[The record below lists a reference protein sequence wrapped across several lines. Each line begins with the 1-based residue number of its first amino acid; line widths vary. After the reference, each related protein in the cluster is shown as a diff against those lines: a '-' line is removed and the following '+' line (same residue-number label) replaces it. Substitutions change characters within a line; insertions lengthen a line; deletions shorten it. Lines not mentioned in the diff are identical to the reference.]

1 MTFYIAP
8 YAPRVVRR
16 MVRNPET
23 SIRSLA
29 LDIQD
34 EGEAYRLS
42 ALVPGL
48 KAENL
53 NIQILEDTLSIEGE
67 YQAEEGE
74 FLMRELPVGAF
85 RRALRLPAALDAD
98 KAEAKIE
105 DGVLTLRVPK
115 SESARPKTIKVAYN

>member
-16 MVRNPET
+16 VARDAET
-23 SIRSLA
+23 ARSLA
-29 LDIQD
+29 LNIRD
-34 EGEAYRLS
+34 EGEAYVLS

-48 KAENL
+48 KAEDL
-53 NIQILEDTLSIEGE
+53 NIQILDDTLSIEGE
-67 YQAEEGE
+67 YQPEDGE
-74 FLMRELPVGAF
+74 YLMRELPIGAF

-105 DGVLTLRVPK
+105 DGVLTLHIPK